1 MYENYKVIAL
11 CISHISDTRH
21 YEFISELY
29 NHIRGTDYR
38 LFIYQTKE
46 YLYSDRFP
54 AASVTVSL
62 RVCFPFLSRSL
73 SNL

>member
-29 NHIRGTDYR
+29 NHIRGR
-38 LFIYQTKE
+38 LN
-46 YLYSDRFP
+46 SDK
-54 AASVTVSL
+54 
-62 RVCFPFLSRSL
+62 
-73 SNL
+73 